1 MTASLSKK
9 AIGESHRPRGKGCVS
24 WQAEAARHAVIPVPL
39 DTDGIEERLDWR
51 PIAFRG
57 APSVPAAIL
66 RACRHLAARYRRR
79 GALLGELFDV
89 PRDGR
94 PGDLVWQLKGER
106 VDALG
111 EDRAGLTHGRMI
123 KRQVRT

>member
-9 AIGESHRPRGKGCVS
+9 AIGESHRPRGKCCVS

-94 PGDLVWQLKGER
+94 PGGLVWQLKGEC

-111 EDRAGLTHGRMI
+111 EDRAGLDDGRTI
-123 KRQVRT
+123 KRGK